1 MINCNFLTS
10 NIFGSEGNVN
20 KELAPNLEVEIPP
33 SSNSFMAEIPIRLT
47 IFAKFSILDIWLS
60 YEYAYGI
67 GKKLHKSLDQIT
79 F

>member
-1 MINCNFLTS
+1 MINCDFLTS

-47 IFAKFSILDIWLS
+47 IFAKFSILDI
-60 YEYAYGI
+60 
-67 GKKLHKSLDQIT
+67 
-79 F
+79 